1 MIQPKMS
8 QESYPLS
15 RNHTLNFEF
24 SLFLV
29 LLFFSHVYNNGDP
42 QFTISHATMGHSDA
56 LCALHGQCFPVLY
69 MRQCALYY
77 KRALCQMAAQP

>member
-29 LLFFSHVYNNGDP
+29 LLFFSHVYNNRDP
-42 QFTISHATMGHSDA
+42 QFTISHATMGHSGCPMCSA
-56 LCALHGQCFPVLY
+56 WPVLSSTLHETV
-69 MRQCALYY
+69 CTLI
-77 KRALCQMAAQP
+77 